1 MGFAV
6 AIGVVRFVRKTTEE
20 ELYSVG
26 FNRKLRDS
34 GINPSEE
41 HQPWLPPRLVHP
53 EMKGSRHPQTCSI
66 PCPSTSLRCFQKR

>member
-41 HQPWLPPRLVHP
+41 HRSWLPPRLVHP
-53 EMKGSRHPQTCSI
+53 EMKG
-66 PCPSTSLRCFQKR
+66 